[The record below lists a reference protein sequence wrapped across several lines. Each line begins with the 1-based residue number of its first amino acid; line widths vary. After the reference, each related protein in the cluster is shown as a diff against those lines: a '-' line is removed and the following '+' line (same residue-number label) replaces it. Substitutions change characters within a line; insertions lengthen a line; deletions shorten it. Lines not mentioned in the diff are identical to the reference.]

1 MRAFEILTE
10 DPIVKQRVIRGLAKK
25 PDDAPIFQ
33 QVYKVLV
40 GEPLSGRIKKYI
52 EARGDVDAAAAIA
65 ELDRLIPTLGNA
77 QEVKAFIA
85 EFQKKDAKGR
95 PIDFVNTKVAFPAGG
110 MTKAAQLSSLV
121 VNPFAKKLFDSLLTY
136 KGKVDAGPGEAALAI
151 MSPNITYAQG
161 ASTEEFGK
169 GGDIIVNGV
178 GKVEVKAKEGRL
190 VSVIS
195 LEQSGMTKSLGGWTG
210 SRKSISATELSKPL
224 PPDFPKAKFMKAAC
238 LAWFGEVRPE
248 LVAAAG
254 TPGFRRMWL
263 NAMYQGYKDY
273 AGFTG
278 ILFLSQ
284 GSYQYTISGEQIPDS
299 YVVNWGALY
308 KPTAGQLREICP
320 SIAPKF

>member
-52 EARGDVDAAAAIA
+52 EARGDADARNAVD

-77 QEVKAFIA
+77 QEVKAFID
-85 EFQKKDAKGR
+85 EFQKKDAKGH

-110 MTKAAQLSSLV
+110 MTKSAQLSTLV
-121 VNPFAKKLFDSLLTY
+121 THPFAKKLFDSLITY

-151 MSPNITYAQG
+151 MSSNITYAQG
-161 ASTEEFGK
+161 ATKEEFGK

-178 GKVEVKAKEGRL
+178 GKVEVKSTGGRL
-190 VSVIS
+190 VSVKT
-195 LEQSGMTKSLGGWTG
+195 LEQSIMTKSLGGWTG
-210 SRKSISATELSKPL
+210 ARKSITATALSKPL

-254 TPGFRRMWL
+254 TSGFRRLWL

-284 GSYQYTISGEQIPDS
+284 GSYQYTISGDQIPDS
-299 YVVNWGALY
+299 YVDNWGAVY
-308 KPTAGQLREICP
+308 NPTSAQLRDVCP
-320 SIAPKF
+320 AITPKF

>member
-10 DPIVKQRVIRGLAKK
+10 DPIIKQRVIRGLAKK

-52 EARGDVDAAAAIA
+52 EARGDVDAAAAVA
-65 ELDRLIPTLGNA
+65 ELDRLIPTLGSA
-77 QEVKAFIA
+77 EEVKAFIN

-95 PIDFVNTKVAFPAGG
+95 PLEFVNNKLAFPAGG

-121 VNPFAKKLFDSLLTY
+121 VNPFAKKLFDSLITY
-136 KGKVDAGPGEAALAI
+136 KGKTDAGDGEAALAI

-161 ASTEEFGK
+161 ATTEEFGR

-178 GKVEVKAKEGRL
+178 GKVEVKGKGGRL
-190 VSVIS
+190 VSVKS
-195 LEQSGMTKSLGGWTG
+195 LEQSKMTKSLGGWTG
-210 SRKSISATELSKPL
+210 KKKSITSTFLSSPL
-224 PPDFPKAKFMKAAC
+224 PLDFPKARFIKAAC

-248 LVAAAG
+248 LIAAVG
-254 TPGFRRMWL
+254 TPGFRRLWL

-273 AGFTG
+273 AGFAG

-284 GSYQYTISGEQIPDS
+284 GSYQYTISGEQIPDN
-299 YVVNWGALY
+299 YVDNWGAVY
-308 KPTAGQLREICP
+308 NPTSAQLRDVCP
-320 SIAPKF
+320 SITPRF

>member
-10 DPIVKQRVIRGLAKK
+10 DPIIKQRVIRGLAKK

-52 EARGDVDAAAAIA
+52 EARGDADAAAAVA

-77 QEVKAFIA
+77 DEVKAFIE

-95 PIDFVNTKVAFPAGG
+95 ALDFVNTKLAFPPGG
-110 MTKAAQLSSLV
+110 MTKGAPLSNLV
-121 VNPFAKKLFDSLLTY
+121 VHPFAKKLFDSLITY

-161 ASTEEFGK
+161 ATTEEFGK

-178 GKVEVKAKEGRL
+178 GKVEVKATEGRL

-195 LEQSGMTKSLGGWTG
+195 LEQSGMTKALAGWTG
-210 SRKSISATELSKPL
+210 PRKSITAVALSKPL
-224 PPDFPKAKFMKAAC
+224 PPDFPKARFMKAAC
-238 LAWFGEVRPE
+238 LAWFGEVRQDII
-248 LVAAAG
+248 AAAG
-254 TPGFRRMWL
+254 TPAFKRIWL

-273 AGFTG
+273 AGFAG
-278 ILFLSQ
+278 ILFLSH
-284 GSYQYTISGEQIPDS
+284 GSYQYTTSGEQIPDS

-320 SIAPKF
+320 SITPKL